1 MKINIF
7 VYVIYFNFFLIVLII
22 YKYYVFCG
30 NFNFILKFVVII
42 DTKFLIKLDFSIKL
56 CY

>member
-30 NFNFILKFVVII
+30 NFNVILKFVVII
-42 DTKFLIKLDFSIKL
+42 DTKFLIKLDFLIKL